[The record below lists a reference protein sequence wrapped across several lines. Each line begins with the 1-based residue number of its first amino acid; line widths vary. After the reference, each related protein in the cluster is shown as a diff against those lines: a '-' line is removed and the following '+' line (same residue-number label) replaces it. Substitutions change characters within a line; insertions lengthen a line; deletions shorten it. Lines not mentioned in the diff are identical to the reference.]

1 MIPPCRPSAI
11 WPAREGEGRPCILSI
26 ADELAART
34 GRIDILLNNAG
45 IARSE
50 TPAEIVAEEHWLNV
64 LNVNLNS

>member
-1 MIPPCRPSAI
+1 M
-11 WPAREGEGRPCILSI
+11 SI
-26 ADELAART
+26 ADDLAART

-50 TPAEIVAEEHWLNV
+50 TPAEIVADEHWLNV